1 MKLFKLV
8 EAKGDKEEYQ
18 KKFKAMLAKHGV
30 KSIEDLS
37 DKEKIQFFNHMDDL
51 HTSDEEE
58 MNEGCGKEGCN
69 CPAGCDCGPDSDC
82 GCDGQI
88 AEAGY
93 RVVALSKNG
102 EKMKSGVLDKKKA
115 TKMHWDMA
123 KSKKYKSVKVTKE
136 GRNPNIT
143 RKEMDEVRVFTERN
157 TPNDKKKWAA
167 SVSAAKKKFKV
178 YPSAY
183 ANAWAAKNYKS
194 KGGTWSKKG

>member
-1 MKLFKLV
+1 MKLFKLI

-18 KKFKAMLAKHGV
+18 KKFKVMLAKHGV
-30 KSIEDLS
+30 KSIKDLS

-51 HTSDEEE
+51 HTSDDEE

-115 TKMHWDMA
+115 TKMHWDRLRVR
-123 KSKKYKSVKVTKE
+123 STKVLK
-136 GRNPNIT
+136 
-143 RKEMDEVRVFTERN
+143 
-157 TPNDKKKWAA
+157 
-167 SVSAAKKKFKV
+167 
-178 YPSAY
+178 
-183 ANAWAAKNYKS
+183 
-194 KGGTWSKKG
+194 

>member
-1 MKLFKLV
+1 MKLFKLI

-18 KKFKAMLAKHGV
+18 KKFNAMLDKYGV
-30 KSIEDLS
+30 ESIKNLS
-37 DKEKIQFFNHMDDL
+37 DREKIQFFNRMDDL
-51 HTSDEEE
+51 HTSDDEE
-58 MNEGCGKEGCN
+58 MNEGCGKEGCD
-69 CPAGCDCGPDSDC
+69 CPASCDCGPDSDC

-88 AEAGY
+88 
-93 RVVALSKNG
+93 
-102 EKMKSGVLDKKKA
+102 
-115 TKMHWDMA
+115 T
-123 KSKKYKSVKVTKE
+123 E

-157 TPNDKKKWAA
+157 APNDKKKWAA